1 MRHVLARAVALPLAA
16 LLLAPAVALGN
27 GGELTAVSGVGFP
40 DRSFVLT
47 LPPGTS
53 LGSQQLQVR
62 ENGKAVRDL
71 EVVSA
76 NAAGKAKFG
85 VVLVIDATETMRGGA
100 IRDAMRAARA
110 FAAKRN
116 SQQPLGVV
124 TFNVQPRTLLPPT
137 TDQAAIDSA
146 LAGTPSLFARGTH
159 INDAVAAAL
168 RLLEQANIAGGS
180 IVVLSDGADTGSRA
194 GVPDVADRAR
204 AAGVRIFTVALRSRS
219 FDPSVLRSL
228 ASSGGGRY
236 SETASSRAL
245 AGIYG
250 ALGSE
255 LANQYLIRYRS
266 LAGLDSRVA
275 VEAETAEGS
284 VLATS
289 EYVSPPLHERSA
301 ARPRQGGFWRSAAAM
316 VVISF
321 GCALVLALG
330 ILTLLALRP
339 RTRSLA
345 ERMEG
350 FVSPP
355 EAEQTRRW
363 SAALTGGVLAG
374 AERSLARTRW
384 WTTFKEELDVARVDK
399 PAVQIV
405 VWTVA
410 GTLVATWLLQAL
422 SGSGLFALVGFGVP
436 LGVRAYIKR
445 RLERQRRLFADQL
458 ADNLQVIASA
468 MRAGHSFIGALAV
481 AVDDAP
487 EPARTEFRRVVADE
501 RLGVPLEDAL
511 GVVVRR
517 MQSRDLEQVVLVA
530 TLQRQ
535 TGGNTAEVIDRVAE
549 TIRERSELR
558 RIVRILTAQ
567 GRMSRWV
574 VTSLPVGLLL
584 MITLINP
591 GYMDPLYGTTLGHVL
606 LLLSAAMVAAGSFVI
621 KRIVTIR
628 V

>member
-1 MRHVLARAVALPLAA
+1 MRRVLARAVALSLAA
-16 LLLAPAVALGN
+16 LLLAPAAALAN
-27 GGELTAVSGVGFP
+27 GGELTPVRGVGFP
-40 DRSFVLT
+40 GRSFVLT
-47 LPPGTS
+47 LPPGAS
-53 LGSQQLQVR
+53 LAPQQVQVR
-62 ENGKAVRDL
+62 ENGKEARDL

-85 VVLVIDATETMRGGA
+85 VVLVIDATETMRGSA

-116 SQQPLGVV
+116 PQQPLGVV

-168 RLLEQANIAGGS
+168 RLLEQAKVAGGS

-194 GVPDVADRAR
+194 GVPDVAGPAR
-204 AAGVRIFTVALRSRS
+204 AAGVRIFTVALRSQS

-236 SETASSRAL
+236 SETASSSAL
-245 AGIYG
+245 EGIYG

-266 LAGLDSRVA
+266 LAGLDSRVV

-301 ARPRQGGFWRSAAAM
+301 VRPHEGDFWRSAAAM

-339 RTRSLA
+339 RTRCLA

-363 SAALTGGVLAG
+363 SAALTGGMLAG

-410 GTLVATWLLQAL
+410 GTLVATWLLEAL

-468 MRAGHSFIGALAV
+468 MRAGHSFVGALAV

-487 EPARTEFRRVVADE
+487 EPAKTEFRRVVADE

-535 TGGNTAEVIDRVAE
+535 TGGNAAEVIDRVAE

-574 VTSLPVGLLL
+574 VTALPVALLL
-584 MITLINP
+584 MITLMNP
-591 GYMDPLYGTTLGHVL
+591 RYMDPLYGTALGHVL
-606 LLLSAAMVAAGSFVI
+606 LAISAAMVAAGSFVI